1 VSGIRR
7 RVSGIR
13 QARVR
18 HPVVDGIRFR
28 RFLDTCRAR
37 NGTGR
42 DVMGS

>member
-28 RFLDTCRAR
+28 RFMARAAPATAP
-37 NGTGR
+37 G
-42 DVMGS
+42 VM